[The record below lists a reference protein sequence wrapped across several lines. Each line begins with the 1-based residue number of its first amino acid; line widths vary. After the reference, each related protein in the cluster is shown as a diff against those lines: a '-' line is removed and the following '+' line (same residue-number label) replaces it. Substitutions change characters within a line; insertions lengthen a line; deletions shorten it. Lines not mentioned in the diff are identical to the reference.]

1 MAKRILVVEDDAVL
15 ARVLRDNLTIDGFEV
30 ESAANADEAIERS
43 NASSIDLI
51 LLDLMLPGLS
61 GFDLG
66 KTLGKGGEIP
76 IIILSARGQ
85 KADKLR
91 GLTMG
96 ADDYVTKPF
105 DMEELVARIHN
116 VLRRKSP
123 SVESI
128 HLGSLSVDFR
138 ARRARDAG
146 RDVHLTH
153 REFEILRFL
162 AERRDRIV
170 HRDELLREIWGFL
183 GTAATRSV
191 DQAIARLRKKIE
203 PDAHTPRFLLTVHG
217 DGYLLALERGEDE
230 RRK

>member
-1 MAKRILVVEDDAVL
+1 MAKRILIVEDDAVL
-15 ARVLRDNLTIDGFEV
+15 ARVLRDNLTMDGFEV

-66 KTLGKGGEIP
+66 KTLGKGGGVP

-123 SVESI
+123 SVEAI
-128 HLGSLSVDFR
+128 QLGSLSVDFR

-146 RDVHLTH
+146 GDVHLTH

-217 DGYLLALERGEDE
+217 DGYLLALEKVESS
-230 RRK
+230 K